1 MSQEAIQPF
10 FKLRVRSVG
19 ETLSPSDTLRTET
32 VFRYT
37 PNQWV
42 STRKP
47 YGGYYQELRI
57 GTYDSLMRGR
67 FC

>member
-1 MSQEAIQPF
+1 MKRKQPF

-19 ETLSPSDTLRTET
+19 ETVSQRGRLPTET

-47 YGGYYQELRI
+47 YGGYCEV
-57 GTYDSLMRGR
+57 
-67 FC
+67 